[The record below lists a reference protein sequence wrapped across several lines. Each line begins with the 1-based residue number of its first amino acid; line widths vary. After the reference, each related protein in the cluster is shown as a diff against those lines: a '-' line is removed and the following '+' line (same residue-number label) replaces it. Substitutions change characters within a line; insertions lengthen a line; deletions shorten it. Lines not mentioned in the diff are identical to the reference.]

1 MDHGYRVY
9 IYAFLSRVMS
19 DTVDMRFIQ
28 DLRENRDLLEVIGES
43 TLEWFDEHDDQGI
56 FDALNSDFSSM
67 YIINTQP
74 VESFI
79 LDAKNETLVG
89 LQNPAMA
96 FYFKHGFDVNM
107 DQTHIMAPDHL
118 CIEFAF
124 MQTLVYR
131 DESIGQLE
139 FLQEH
144 LIRWVIPYMFGME
157 SMAATPFYKDLCS
170 FIIEFLTSEYAYLKE
185 VNDG

>member
-1 MDHGYRVY
+1 MDRDYRVY

-28 DLRENRDLLEVIGES
+28 DLRKNRDFLEVIGDA
-43 TLEWFDEHDDQGI
+43 TLEWFDENDDQTI
-56 FDALNSDFSSM
+56 FEALNSDFSSM

-107 DQTHIMAPDHL
+107 DQTNIMAPDHL
-118 CIEFAF
+118 SIEFAF
-124 MQTLVYR
+124 MQTLIYR
-131 DESIGQLE
+131 DENAPQLE

-157 SMAATPFYKDLCS
+157 SMAATPFYKDLCT

-185 VNDG
+185 ANDG